1 MMPYIIQRIPCG
13 ARNRIS
19 IVFACSCGR
28 AKTIQIYGT
37 CGRPFFE
44 NGEINPRFQKYPDA
58 GGRGLKVRS
67 AVGSHNFVLI

>member
-1 MMPYIIQRIPCG
+1 MPYIMQRIPCG

-37 CGRPFFE
+37 CGRLFFKK
-44 NGEINPRFQKYPDA
+44 GEINLRFQKYPDTY
-58 GGRGLKVRS
+58 GRGLKVRS